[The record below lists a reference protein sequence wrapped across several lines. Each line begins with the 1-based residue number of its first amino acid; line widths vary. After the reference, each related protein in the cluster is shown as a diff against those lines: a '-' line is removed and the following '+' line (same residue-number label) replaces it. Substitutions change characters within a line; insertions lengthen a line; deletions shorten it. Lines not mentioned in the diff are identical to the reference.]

1 MAGDKKAYEKAMQ
14 RGLNLAWE
22 KKWAEAVKAYQQAL
36 AEIDDEPGVYN
47 HLGLAYLQLE
57 QPESA
62 LEAYGHASR
71 LAPDDPAPLSRLAE
85 IHAKLGQRRAA
96 ADAAFSLAGIYLR
109 RQAWKQT
116 IQTLQHVL
124 RLQPDHVPARQTLV
138 DIYTELDQPQRAAR
152 ECLNLA
158 RLLQQRGQ
166 IEDALEQCHR
176 ALDLDPHSA
185 EARALTEALQLGG
198 KEAVPVETSVEAAST
213 TVTATD
219 EEGGS
224 PVDLARD
231 KALEELAG
239 IPFEDTP
246 VGPAP
251 DLASFRPGAP
261 QTEAPPK
268 PTLSRP
274 QIDALIAQ
282 AIDFQTRGLVDEA
295 IACYTNVIDAGV
307 DRPAA
312 HFNLGLLYQ
321 QRLRFE
327 PAIAE
332 FKKAVRNPQYAL
344 GSHFALGE
352 CFKALGRIDDALEHL
367 LEVLKIVDLGTVR
380 REQAD
385 DLIQLYDALADSY
398 VAKGDRDRA
407 LTFTNSLVEFL
418 SSKGW
423 EDKAREAR
431 QRLDSLGEEGVPLS
445 LAEVLAAPSAET
457 LLSAMSLSQEYIKRG
472 ALTAAAEVCY
482 RAIEAA
488 PAYLPVH
495 LRLGEIYAQ
504 DDRFE
509 EAVAKYQVVA
519 DLYMVRDERR
529 HAIGVYKRMLRLRPM
544 DVVVRSRLIDLLTS
558 FGEIDQALEQYL
570 ALADAYFQL
579 AQVDKALEKYTE
591 AMRLV
596 PRASDEKEWRVRLL
610 RKTVDLH
617 MRRVNWREA
626 VDLYQQIVALVPDD
640 ERARLNLIDLN
651 YKLGRTQQADQEV
664 VRMVEYYRSKQ
675 QKDRALA
682 LLQEAV
688 RLQPQQ
694 MALRARLARAYI
706 DAGQREEAIGELDS
720 LGELQLE
727 HGLRE
732 QAISTVRFI
741 ISLKPK
747 NVEAYRQLLSQL

>member
-1 MAGDKKAYEKAMQ
+1 MAGDKKAYEKAVQ

-22 KKWAEAVKAYQQAL
+22 RKWAEAVKAYEQAL
-36 AEIDDEPGVYN
+36 VEIDDDPGVYN
-47 HLGLAYLQLE
+47 HLGLAHLQLE

-71 LAPDDPAPLSRLAE
+71 LAPDDPAPLSRLVE

-109 RQAWKQT
+109 RRTWKQT

-124 RLQPDHVPARQTLV
+124 RLQPDHAPARQTLI

-152 ECLNLA
+152 ECLSLA
-158 RLLQQRGQ
+158 RFLQQRGQ
-166 IEDALEQCHR
+166 IEEALALCRR

-185 EARALTEALQLGG
+185 EARALAEALHLGG
-198 KEAVPVETSVEAAST
+198 TEGVPAEAPAGVAPVSPAV
-213 TVTATD
+213 D

-251 DLASFRPGAP
+251 NISAFRAGAP
-261 QTEAPPK
+261 EAQAPPP

-282 AIDFQTRGLVDEA
+282 AIDFQTRGLIDEA
-295 IACYTNVIDAGV
+295 IACYTKVIDAGV

-327 PAIAE
+327 PAITE
-332 FKKAVRNPQYAL
+332 FNKAVRNPQYAL

-367 LEVLKIVDLGTVR
+367 VEVLKIVDLGTVR

-398 VAKGDRDRA
+398 IAKGDRDRA

-445 LAEVLAAPSAET
+445 LAEVLAAPSADSV
-457 LLSAMSLSQEYIKRG
+457 LSAMSLSQEYLKRG
-472 ALTAAAEVCY
+472 ALTSAAEVCY
-482 RAIEAA
+482 QAIQAA
-488 PAYLPVH
+488 PTYLPVH
-495 LRLGEIYAQ
+495 LRLAEIYAQ

-509 EAVAKYQVVA
+509 EAVTKYQVVA
-519 DLYMVRDERR
+519 DLYSVREEHR

-544 DVVVRSRLIDLLTS
+544 DVVARSRLIDLLTS

-579 AQVDKALEKYTE
+579 AQIDKALEKYTE

-610 RKTVDLH
+610 RKMADLH
-617 MRRVNWREA
+617 MRRANWREA
-626 VDLYQQIVALVPDD
+626 VDFFQQLVSLMPED
-640 ERARLNLIDLN
+640 ERARLNLIDLH

-664 VRMVEYYRSKQ
+664 VRMVDYYRSRE

-706 DAGQREEAIGELDS
+706 DAGQREEAIGELDA

>member
-1 MAGDKKAYEKAMQ
+1 LAGDKKAYEKAVQ

-22 KKWAEAVKAYQQAL
+22 SKWAEAVKAYEQAL
-36 AEIDDEPGVYN
+36 AEIDNDPGVYN

-71 LAPDDPAPLSRLAE
+71 LAPDDPAPLSRLVE
-85 IHAKLGQRRAA
+85 IHAKLGQRGAA

-109 RQAWKQT
+109 RRTWKQT

-124 RLQPDHVPARQTLV
+124 RLQPDHLPARQTLV
-138 DIYTELDQPQRAAR
+138 DVYTELGQPQRAAR

-158 RLLQQRGQ
+158 RLLQHRGQ
-166 IEDALEQCHR
+166 IEEALEQCRR

-185 EARALTEALQLGG
+185 EARALVDALHLGG
-198 KEAVPVETSVEAAST
+198 TKGGAVEPPVEAAPA
-213 TVTATD
+213 VAVAA

-251 DLASFRPGAP
+251 DLSAFRAGAP
-261 QTEAPPK
+261 EAQASPK
-268 PTLSRP
+268 PSLSRP

-282 AIDFQTRGLVDEA
+282 AIDFQTRGLIDEA

-385 DLIQLYDALADSY
+385 DLIHLYDALADSY
-398 VAKGDRDRA
+398 IAKGDRDRA

-431 QRLDSLGEEGVPLS
+431 HRLDSLGEEGVPLS
-445 LAEVLAAPSAET
+445 LAEVLAAPSAEA

-488 PAYLPVH
+488 PTYLPVH

-519 DLYMVRDERR
+519 DLYMVREEKR

-544 DVVVRSRLIDLLTS
+544 DVVGRSRLIDLLTS

-579 AQVDKALEKYTE
+579 AQVDKALEKYAE
-591 AMRLV
+591 AMRLA

-610 RKTVDLH
+610 RKMADLH
-617 MRRVNWREA
+617 TRRVNWREA
-626 VDLYQQIVALVPDD
+626 ADLYQQLVALTPDD
-640 ERARLNLIDLN
+640 ERARLNLIDLH

-664 VRMVEYYRSKQ
+664 VRMVDYHRSKGQ
-675 QKDRALA
+675 QDRALA

-694 MALRARLARAYI
+694 MGLRARLARAYI